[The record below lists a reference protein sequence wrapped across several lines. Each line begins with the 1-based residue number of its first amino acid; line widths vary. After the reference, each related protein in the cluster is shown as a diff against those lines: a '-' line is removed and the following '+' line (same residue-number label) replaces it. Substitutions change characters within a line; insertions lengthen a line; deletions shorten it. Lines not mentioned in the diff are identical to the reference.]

1 MNVTYNWLKEFV
13 DFDLSPDQLADLLTM
28 LGLEVEAMEKL
39 GDGLDDVV
47 VALVEEKR
55 QHPNADKLSLCR
67 VNNGREVLDVVC
79 GAQNFKQGDTVV
91 LAQIGATLPGDFKI
105 KKSKIRGEESFGML
119 CSEKE
124 LGLADESTGIMVLP
138 ENVHALGTPL
148 FSALGL
154 KDTLYEIGLT
164 PNRADCLSVV
174 GIAREI
180 AAKLGLQVKYPAS
193 VVSESADKVELH
205 IAVAVEDPDLC
216 PRYSARYI
224 SGCRIAHSPEWLVK
238 RLKDIGIRSI
248 NNVVDVTNFV
258 MMELGQPLH
267 AFDCDRLA
275 GNRIIVRR
283 AGEGEP
289 FTTLDSQQRVLT
301 SADLVICDA
310 ERPVALA
317 GIMGGLNSEIE
328 DSTTSIL
335 LESAWF
341 RPAAVRKTSK
351 RLGLHTESSHRFE
364 RGIDI
369 GGVTRALDRAAD
381 LIVELAGGISA
392 QGILDVCPDRSE
404 PSAIPFRP
412 ERANSLI
419 GIDLPRAEIVDILSR
434 LECQVSEGQGGAL
447 SVVPPSYRIDI
458 EREIDLVEE
467 IARLNGFDKIP
478 VTMPI
483 AKISSDRPS
492 RHQQLE
498 KRVRD
503 ILVDH
508 GMNEIINFSFTDPG
522 AAGRL
527 MLSEN
532 DPRRIALKLCN
543 PLIDEQSVMRTSLLP
558 GLLETVARNINFRSL
573 DLKLFEMRR
582 VYLPVPGENMP
593 LEPLFIVG
601 ALTGS
606 RDGDVWSRPNEL
618 IDFYDAKG
626 IVEALLEILAVGGV
640 SWGSGGTETYYHPGK
655 SCRIMAG
662 RDQIGSVGE
671 VHPTVQENFGIER
684 PVFCFELDFE
694 KIVKLSR
701 PKCSVSA
708 PSRFPDSTRDIA
720 MLVPDDLQ
728 AEDIVACARGVKAKE
743 IEHVRIF
750 DVYRGKGIPDG
761 YKSIAI
767 RIRYRSYDRTLTDE
781 EIGSLHKK
789 VIDSLLS
796 KLGVSLR

>member
-39 GDGLDDVV
+39 GEGLDDVV

-55 QHPNADKLSLCR
+55 QHPNADKLSVCR
-67 VNNGREVLDVVC
+67 VNNGKEVFEVVC
-79 GAQNFKQGDTVV
+79 GAQNFKLGDTVV

-124 LGLADESTGIMVLP
+124 LGLADESAGIMVLP
-138 ENVHALGTPL
+138 ANKYSLGTPV

-154 KDTLYEIGLT
+154 KDTLFEIGLT

-180 AAKLGLQVKYPAS
+180 AAKLGLQVKYPQS
-193 VVSESADKVELH
+193 NVTENADKVESC
-205 IAVAVEDPDLC
+205 IDVVVEDADLC
-216 PRYSARYI
+216 PRYAARFV
-224 SGCRIAHSPEWLVK
+224 SGCKIGPSPEWLVK
-238 RLKDIGIRSI
+238 RLNAIGIRPI

-267 AFDCDRLA
+267 AFDYDRIA
-275 GNRIIVRR
+275 GNRIVVRR
-283 AGEGEP
+283 ACEGEE
-289 FTTLDSQQRVLT
+289 FTTLDSQQRNLT

-317 GIMGGLNSEIE
+317 GVMGGQNSEIE
-328 DSTTSIL
+328 ASTTSIL
-335 LESAWF
+335 LESACF

-369 GGVTRALDRAAD
+369 GGVTRALDRATG
-381 LIVELAGGISA
+381 LIIKVAGGVSA
-392 QGILDVCPDRSE
+392 QGIIDVYLGEYE
-404 PSAIPFRP
+404 PSKIPFRP

-419 GIDLPRAEIVDILSR
+419 GIDLSRGEIIDILNR
-434 LECQVSEGQGGAL
+434 LECKVSEGHDGVL
-447 SVVPPSYRIDI
+447 HVVPPSYRIDI
-458 EREIDLVEE
+458 EREVDLIEE
-467 IARLNGFDKIP
+467 IARLNGYDKIP

-483 AKISSDRPS
+483 AHVSSDRPTP
-492 RHQQLE
+492 HQNLE
-498 KRVRD
+498 KWVRN

-508 GMNEIINFSFTDPG
+508 GMNEIINFSFTDPS
-522 AAGRL
+522 AAGKL
-527 MLSEN
+527 MLRED
-532 DPRRIALKLCN
+532 DPRRAAIKLSN
-543 PLIDEQSVMRTSLLP
+543 PLVDEQSVMRTSLLP
-558 GLLETVARNINFRSL
+558 GMLETVARNINFRSL

-582 VYLPVPGENMP
+582 IYLPSADDSMP
-593 LEPLFIVG
+593 LEPLYVVG

-606 RDGDVWSRPNEL
+606 RDGDVWNRPNEM

-626 IVEALLEILAVGGV
+626 IVEALLNILNIRGV
-640 SWGSGGTETYYHPGK
+640 SWVSDGTDPYYHPGK
-655 SCRIMAG
+655 SCRILVG

-671 VHPTVQENFGIER
+671 IHPTVQENFEIEKAI
-684 PVFCFELDFE
+684 FCFELDFE
-694 KIVKLSR
+694 KLVKLSR
-701 PKCSVSA
+701 SKRAIIA

-720 MLVPDDLQ
+720 MLVPFSMQ
-728 AEDIVACARGVKAKE
+728 SESVIACVRSVKAKE
-743 IEHVRIF
+743 IEHIQIF

-761 YKSIAI
+761 YSSIAI

-781 EIGSLHKK
+781 EINSLHKK
-789 VIDSLLS
+789 VTDGLVN